1 MSAARAGQGRGV
13 VLVGSRGTGKST
25 VGQLLGKR
33 LGLPFVDADPALEAR
48 FGCPIRTIFAEHG
61 EPVFR
66 DREQQVLAEL
76 TAGPPAVLATGG
88 GVVLRPENRV
98 MLRRFGFVVWLS
110 ADPSVLAARLAASP
124 QGLADRP
131 SLTSAGTLAEIAEV
145 LAARASLYREVADA
159 VVATDTRTVDEVVE
173 AVARLV
179 PGDAT

>member
-1 MSAARAGQGRGV
+1 MSPGHTGEGRGV

-25 VGQLLGKR
+25 VGRLLSGR

-48 FGCPIRTIFAEHG
+48 FGCSIRSIFEEHG
-61 EPVFR
+61 EPIFR
-66 DREQQVLAEL
+66 DREQQVVAEL
-76 TAGPPAVLATGG
+76 TAGPPTVLATGG
-88 GVVLRPENRV
+88 GVVLRPENRA

-131 SLTSAGTLAEIAEV
+131 ALTPAGTLAEIAAV
-145 LAARASLYREVADA
+145 LTARAALYREVADA
-159 VVATDTRTVDEVVE
+159 EVATDARSVDEVVE

-179 PGDAT
+179 PGVGS